1 MKIIAY
7 RLALLLL
14 SAALL
19 PPARLAAAP
28 AKPNI
33 IFILADDLGYGD
45 LSCYGQQKFKT
56 PHIDQL
62 AAEGLRFT
70 QAYAGSTVCAPSRCA
85 LMTGLHTG
93 HAQIRGNREVKPE
106 GQFPIRKD
114 TQTIP
119 TVLRRAGY
127 VSGMFGKWGLGAP
140 GSEGDPMEFFDA
152 FFGYNCQAAA
162 HTFYPDALW
171 RNREKVPLDKKTYSH
186 DLIMDAAFA
195 FIRANKDRPFFCY
208 LSVTIPHA
216 SMHAPQALH
225 EKYRK
230 QFPQFEA
237 VTGKYA
243 GPEVVN
249 PVAAFPAMV
258 EHLDNGVGRLSAL
271 LKELGLNDNT
281 LVIFTSDNG
290 PHKEGGHDPEF
301 WDSNGPLKGI
311 KRDLYEGGIRVP
323 FIARWPAVIKPG
335 GTTGQITAF
344 WDMLPT
350 FCELAEVPPPA
361 GLDGLS
367 ILPTFKGLTQPQHDY
382 LYWEFTERGGSQALR
397 MGDYKAVRLK
407 VAKAPDAPVELYDL
421 ASDLGE
427 TNNIATQH
435 PGLVRKIEAL
445 FQAARTDSE
454 TFPLFK
460 K

>member
-1 MKIIAY
+1 
-7 RLALLLL
+7 
-14 SAALL
+14 
-19 PPARLAAAP
+19 
-28 AKPNI
+28 
-33 IFILADDLGYGD
+33 
-45 LSCYGQQKFKT
+45 
-56 PHIDQL
+56 
-62 AAEGLRFT
+62 
-70 QAYAGSTVCAPSRCA
+70 
-85 LMTGLHTG
+85 
-93 HAQIRGNREVKPE
+93 
-106 GQFPIRKD
+106 
-114 TQTIP
+114 
-119 TVLRRAGY
+119 
-127 VSGMFGKWGLGAP
+127 
-140 GSEGDPMEFFDA
+140 MEFFDA

-335 GTTGQITAF
+335 GTTGQTTAF